1 MFKANLSLR
10 IDKCTKDTLM
20 MLKSQNNKS
29 VSHIVRL
36 AIKEYIEK
44 GNGYGNSRYKSIKR

>member
-1 MFKANLSLR
+1 MFKASLNLR
-10 IDKCTKDTLM
+10 IDKYTKDTLM

-36 AIKEYIEK
+36 AIKEYLNKSK
-44 GNGYGNSRYKSIKR
+44 GSE

>member
-1 MFKANLSLR
+1 MFKASLNLR
-10 IDKCTKDTLM
+10 IDKYTKDTLM

-36 AIKEYIEK
+36 AIKEYLNKEE
-44 GNGYGNSRYKSIKR
+44 IKCKLQAKN

>member
-1 MFKANLSLR
+1 MFKAYSNLS

-36 AIKEYIEK
+36 AIKEYLNKSK
-44 GNGYGNSRYKSIKR
+44 GSE